1 MCRDVKTT
9 GPAGARRRL
18 PPGRARLAAA
28 CCIVEGMTAHRGWL
42 IGGAA
47 YVVVIGGLAVTGGL
61 TRTAQPYLAALVLT
75 LPLGVPALLGV
86 YGGYAL
92 MEGIGGLFAAT
103 TVNGGG
109 EPHWLSIA
117 SAALNVVLFMAAA
130 AGNVLLARNFCR
142 ARRRSRSASV
152 PVSGRS
158 RG

>member
-1 MCRDVKTT
+1 MAV
-9 GPAGARRRL
+9 
-18 PPGRARLAAA
+18 
-28 CCIVEGMTAHRGWL
+28 HRGWL

-61 TRTAQPYLAALVLT
+61 TRTAQPYLAALLLT

-92 MEGIGGLFAAT
+92 MEGIGGLFAPT
-103 TVNGGG
+103 TVNGG

-130 AGNVLLARNFCR
+130 AGNVLLARHFCR
-142 ARRRSRSASV
+142 ARRRSRAAPV